1 MPAILKGFIDRVFA
15 SGFAYSYKKR
25 GMQGH
30 LQGKTAWI
38 ITPHNTSG
46 FVTPFIQDYGKVL
59 KRQILGMCGIK
70 PCKVSSLPYLR
81 ATNAEKRKKML
92 YKIAEQAKGL

>member
-15 SGFAYSYKKR
+15 SGFVYSYKKR

-38 ITPHNTSG
+38 ITTHNTN
-46 FVTPFIQDYGKVL
+46 L
-59 KRQILGMCGIK
+59 
-70 PCKVSSLPYLR
+70 
-81 ATNAEKRKKML
+81 A
-92 YKIAEQAKGL
+92 